1 MSKEKAKEETITKEC
16 KKCKDKKENKEP
28 KEEFI
33 KLTKEEVEAMN
44 KKINDSEEKA
54 LRASAELINYRKRK
68 DEETEKILKYCN
80 EDLVLEILPILDN
93 FDRAMNIGNKEIS
106 DELNQYLNGMKMI
119 QKGLIAALLKF
130 EVKEIDSLDKK
141 FDPKYHQAVM
151 KESDPNKEKEII
163 LEVYQKGYMLKD
175 KVIRPAMVKVND

>member
-1 MSKEKAKEETITKEC
+1 MSKEKTKEETITKEC

-80 EDLVLEILPILDN
+80 EDLVLEILPVLDN
-93 FDRAMNIGNKEIS
+93 FDRAMNIGNKEI
-106 DELNQYLNGMKMI
+106 
-119 QKGLIAALLKF
+119 
-130 EVKEIDSLDKK
+130 
-141 FDPKYHQAVM
+141 
-151 KESDPNKEKEII
+151 
-163 LEVYQKGYMLKD
+163 
-175 KVIRPAMVKVND
+175 

>member
-1 MSKEKAKEETITKEC
+1 MVKYQLHKQ
-16 KKCKDKKENKEP
+16 KKVNYFMNMFDKRIELLEGLALAVKLKDKT
-28 KEEFI
+28 I
-33 KLTKEEVEAMN
+33 TKEEVEAMN

-163 LEVYQKGYMLKD
+163 L
-175 KVIRPAMVKVND
+175 

>member
-1 MSKEKAKEETITKEC
+1 
-16 KKCKDKKENKEP
+16 
-28 KEEFI
+28 
-33 KLTKEEVEAMN
+33 
-44 KKINDSEEKA
+44 
-54 LRASAELINYRKRK
+54 
-68 DEETEKILKYCN
+68 
-80 EDLVLEILPILDN
+80 
-93 FDRAMNIGNKEIS
+93 
-106 DELNQYLNGMKMI
+106 MI
-119 QKGLIAALLKF
+119 QKGLISALLKF